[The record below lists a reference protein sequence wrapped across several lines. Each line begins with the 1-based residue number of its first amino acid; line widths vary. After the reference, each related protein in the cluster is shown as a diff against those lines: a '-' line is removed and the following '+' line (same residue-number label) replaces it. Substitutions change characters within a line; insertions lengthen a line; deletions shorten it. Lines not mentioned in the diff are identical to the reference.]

1 MGLWTFAAHRVV
13 DIFVPGAGLIMDAM
27 DAIELI
33 EASLISRHEIVISN
47 VLQPIDTCKVFVRS
61 VHLFIRATLH
71 LPSARVQPN

>member
-33 EASLISRHEIVISN
+33 EASLISRHERVN
-47 VLQPIDTCKVFVRS
+47 FKRV
-61 VHLFIRATLH
+61 ATD
-71 LPSARVQPN
+71 